1 MYYEPVW
8 FPDIAG
14 MGPGY
19 VFNTGFTE
27 APGGLDHLDAQV
39 FNEHTYCC

>member
-19 VFNTGFTE
+19 VFNAGFNGS
-27 APGGLDHLDAQV
+27 PGGDQNL
-39 FNEHTYCC
+39 ES